1 MASWMLSGLSLPG
14 PPGNH
19 KPVVPQRG
27 AVCSPRVFGQSVSPP
42 SDRAVGLQAWTPG
55 RGFFLLHQ
63 KSLQGQ
69 EVSPS
74 WPQGR
79 TTPPFRPQDT
89 DVSHPQTPGRHNDP
103 LRQGPQPHQ
112 SPLEGSPSLLDA
124 GQASLPHVDLEA
136 TLIQD
141 VAVLGS
147 EVELVSTWSGLGCSF
162 GVGGDGLDQACLTS
176 S

>member
-1 MASWMLSGLSLPG
+1 MVSWMLSGLSLPG
-14 PPGNH
+14 PPRNH
-19 KPVVPQRG
+19 KPVVLQRG
-27 AVCSPRVFGQSVSPP
+27 AVCSPGVFGQSVSPP

-55 RGFFLLHQ
+55 RGYILLHQ
-63 KSLQGQ
+63 KWLQGQ

-89 DVSHPQTPGRHNDP
+89 DVSHPQTPEQHNNP

-124 GQASLPHVDLEA
+124 GHVSLPHVDLEA